1 MTYLVV
7 GLDQITFAPWH
18 QNVQARD
25 IATARQVAVARA
37 DAKGIALVVA
47 AVIGPNST
55 VLDEPA
61 AHPAPA
67 AAQAA
72 EAPARRRRRGEQDA
86 HRPEAGVHEL
96 TERVRHLRHRLRA
109 GDDG

>member
-18 QNVQARD
+18 QNVQAKNV
-25 IATARQVAVARA
+25 TAAREIAVARA

-61 AHPAPA
+61 AQRA
-67 AAQAA
+67 AAPTPLA
-72 EAPARRRRRGEQDA
+72 EAPARRRRRGDQEA
-86 HRPEAGVHEL
+86 RRPEVPVHEL
-96 TERVRHLRHRLRA
+96 SERVRYLRHRLRTGEDA
-109 GDDG
+109 